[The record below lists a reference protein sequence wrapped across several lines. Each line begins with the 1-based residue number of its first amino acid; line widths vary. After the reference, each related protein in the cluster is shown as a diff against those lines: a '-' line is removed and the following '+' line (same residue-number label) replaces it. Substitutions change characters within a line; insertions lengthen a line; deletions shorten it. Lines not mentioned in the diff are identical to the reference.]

1 MAFAP
6 GQSVV
11 VRRLGKGVVREVRRH
26 GQYLVALGATTI
38 VCDEQDLTMVASARK
53 KTRAPERMAA
63 TAVAVGGRATAPAID
78 LHGLTV
84 EQALQIV
91 DDRLNAAMLAGV
103 ESMDV
108 IHGKGGGKIRA
119 ALHRHLSGITTVR
132 HFELDARNPGVTH
145 VYL

>member
-1 MAFAP
+1 MPFAL

-38 VCDEQDLTMVASARK
+38 VCDEQDLSIVASTGK
-53 KTRAPERMAA
+53 KKRAPERTDTAA
-63 TAVAVGGRATAPAID
+63 SPVVGRATAPAID

-132 HFELDARNPGVTH
+132 YFELDARNPGVTH